1 MLITF
6 CLSANLLVV
15 SQLMCSINTSALTTS
30 IVSSSTSVIT
40 TVASLFLLGL
50 TLTPMF
56 VYGVII
62 AMSGVI
68 GYMVAKIFEIRH
80 KEKQQENVRVE
91 LVDNKNKNK
100 V

>member
-1 MLITF
+1 VIIPITLVACIINGSFTNFYENPKVTDPLFWPMIITF

-68 GYMVAKIFEIRH
+68 G
-80 KEKQQENVRVE
+80 
-91 LVDNKNKNK
+91 
-100 V
+100 